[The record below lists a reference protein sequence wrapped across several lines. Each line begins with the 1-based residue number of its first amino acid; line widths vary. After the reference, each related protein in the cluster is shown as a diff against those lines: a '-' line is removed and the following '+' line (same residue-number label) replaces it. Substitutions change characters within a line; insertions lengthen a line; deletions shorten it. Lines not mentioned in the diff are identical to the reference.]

1 MDFNF
6 ERWPGKEKSVTGRG
20 CSTYVTFSKTQM
32 YVSTKLMK
40 GEQTKDGRF
49 DLLVDR
55 EKRTFALKFSEAG
68 LLRLPSIPGQVSV
81 GTFVKEFS
89 PKMGERIA
97 MRKDGESGFWVGHL
111 DNRRVDMA
119 QEMVVKEGSSDV
131 NSAG

>member
-1 MDFNF
+1 M
-6 ERWPGKEKSVTGRG
+6 TGRG